1 MNRRARFPYL
11 LIALCLG
18 STVLLFARQTAKTD
32 ALAGIMISYAFP
44 SRNLTIHQPVIL
56 RFQVINDTSQ
66 PLKLDLGVDRTAG
79 FSFSLTGPDGIK
91 LKLPTL
97 SPNGLTRVGR
107 IVVQPAA
114 SYSQNFLLDRWYA
127 FSTPGKYELE
137 GYLVNPIVL
146 DDTLEHKQDP
156 GFRETLDFIP
166 RDELALSKAYDALAS
181 EIEAADN
188 WGDAAEDAFAL
199 SYMRDPI
206 AVAYLRRALFA
217 HKLLEP
223 TVINGLEQIGN
234 EEAIQTLIEALRNT
248 IPAYADLIRRALNR
262 IQNQTSDPQLRQK
275 IETALGQP

>member
-1 MNRRARFPYL
+1 MNRPAPLPYL

-18 STVLLFARQTAKTD
+18 SVLLFARQTAKTD
-32 ALAGIMISYAFP
+32 ALAGVMISYSFP

-56 RFQVINDTSQ
+56 SFQVINDTSQ
-66 PLKLDLGVDRTAG
+66 PLNLDLGVDRTEG
-79 FSFSLTGPDGIK
+79 FSFSLTRPDGVK

-97 SPNGLTRVGR
+97 SPNGLTRAGR

-114 SYSQNFLLDRWYA
+114 SYSQNLLLDRWYA

-146 DDTLEHKQDP
+146 DATLEHKQDP
-156 GFRETLDFIP
+156 GFRETLDFTP

-223 TVINGLEQIGN
+223 TVINGLEKIGN
-234 EEAIQTLIEALRNT
+234 DEAIQTLIEALRNSV
-248 IPAYADLIRRALNR
+248 PAYTDLIRRALNR
-262 IQNQTSDPQLRQK
+262 VQNQTNDPQLRQK
-275 IETALGQP
+275 IETALSQP

>member
-1 MNRRARFPYL
+1 
-11 LIALCLG
+11 
-18 STVLLFARQTAKTD
+18 LFARQTAKTD
-32 ALAGIMISYAFP
+32 ALAGVMISYSFP

-56 RFQVINDTSQ
+56 SFQVINDTSQ
-66 PLKLDLGVDRTAG
+66 PLNLDLGVDRTEG
-79 FSFSLTGPDGIK
+79 FSFSLTRPDGVK

-97 SPNGLTRVGR
+97 SPNGLTRAGR

-114 SYSQNFLLDRWYA
+114 SYSQNLLLDRWYA

-146 DDTLEHKQDP
+146 DATLEHKQDP
-156 GFRETLDFIP
+156 GFRETLDFTP

-223 TVINGLEQIGN
+223 TVINGLEKIGN
-234 EEAIQTLIEALRNT
+234 DEAIQTLIEALRNSV
-248 IPAYADLIRRALNR
+248 PAYTDLIRRALNR
-262 IQNQTSDPQLRQK
+262 VQNQTNDPQLSQK
-275 IETALGQP
+275 IETALSQP